1 MAVVKSFKP
10 TSPARRFMTVADFS
24 EIKKGEPEESLVKR
38 IKRHSGRNNQG
49 RITIRFRGGGHR
61 KIYRIIDFKRDI
73 RDIPAKVEAIEYDPN
88 RTCRIAFLIYKNGV
102 KRYILA
108 PDGLKVGDTVVA
120 SENADIRVGNALPL
134 KNIPVG
140 QMVHNIELKIGKGGA
155 IARAAGSAAQVLG
168 KEGDYVILKM
178 PSGEMRK
185 VHQLCYATIGQV
197 GNLEYENIIIGK
209 AGRHRHMGRKPHVRG
224 AAMNPVDHPHGG
236 GEGKAGQGNPH
247 PVSPWGWKTKG
258 MKTRHNKRTEKY
270 IIKHRK
276 K

>member
-1 MAVVKSFKP
+1 MAVKSFKP

-24 EIKKGEPEESLVKR
+24 DIKKGEPEERLVKR
-38 IKRHSGRNNQG
+38 IKKHSGRNNQG
-49 RITIRFRGGGHR
+49 RVTIRFRGGGSR

-73 RDIPAKVEAIEYDPN
+73 RDVPAKVEAIEYDPN
-88 RTCRIAFLIYKNGV
+88 RTCRIALLSYRNGV

-108 PDGLKVGDTVVA
+108 PDGLKVGDVVIT
-120 SENADIRVGNALPL
+120 SESADIKVGNALPL

-140 QMVHNIELKIGKGGA
+140 QMIHNIELKIGKGGA
-155 IARAAGSAAQVLG
+155 VVRSAGSSAQVLG
-168 KEGDYVILKM
+168 KEGEYVILRM

-197 GNLEYENIIIGK
+197 GNLEYENIVIGK
-209 AGRHRHMGRKPHVRG
+209 AGRQRHKGKKPHVRG
-224 AAMNPVDHPHGG
+224 VVMNPVDHPHGG

-258 MKTRHNKRTEKY
+258 RKTRHNKRTERY
-270 IIKHRK
+270 IIKHRHK
-276 K
+276 

>member
-1 MAVVKSFKP
+1 MAVKSFKP

-24 EIKKGEPEESLVKR
+24 DIKKGEPEERLVKR
-38 IKRHSGRNNQG
+38 IKKHSGRNNQG
-49 RITIRFRGGGHR
+49 RVTIRFRGGGSR

-73 RDIPAKVEAIEYDPN
+73 RDVPAKVEAIEYDPN
-88 RTCRIAFLIYKNGV
+88 RTCRIALLSYRNGV

-108 PDGLKVGDTVVA
+108 PDGLKVGDVVIT
-120 SENADIRVGNALPL
+120 SESADIKVGNALPL

-140 QMVHNIELKIGKGGA
+140 QMIHNIELKIGKGGA
-155 IARAAGSAAQVLG
+155 LVRSAGSSAQVLG
-168 KEGDYVILKM
+168 KEGEYVILRM

-197 GNLEYENIIIGK
+197 GNLEYENIVIGK
-209 AGRHRHMGRKPHVRG
+209 AGRQRHKGRKPHVRG
-224 AAMNPVDHPHGG
+224 VVMNPVDHPHGG

-258 MKTRHNKRTEKY
+258 RKTRHNKRTERY
-270 IIKHRK
+270 IIKHRHK
-276 K
+276 